1 MINCELC
8 GKEFKFPYLL
18 VRHLNR
24 VTTCSP
30 YNLSVEKTE
39 KVRKIQEKVVQIQE
53 KVVPVQEKVVPIQE
67 KVVPVQEKVVPV
79 KKKFQCDKCEKTLT
93 SKQSLQYH
101 SKICKGTHSLQCP
114 SCFKTFSSKYGK
126 NKHIKNVKCSSEEEI
141 DLKEEIESLRKENAI
156 LKATTRGST
165 TNNVTNNN
173 NNITNYN
180 IKYELKY
187 DPETKCITSDDPNAP
202 FPELLC
208 FNGFKHE
215 AAKSK
220 LKYIDKDTLQ
230 KHLDHV
236 RDSDNYYGLY
246 TFFFRNVDNQRLHMF
261 NMGKSSN
268 STHAEVFNNG
278 SLEKM
283 HKATIFE
290 NVSKYIGQYLLN
302 MSVDN
307 LDIINKVLT
316 DQKSKDAFIEVMRDK
331 SHTFNYYRGSDDKE
345 LLLSNKNFS

>member
-1 MINCELC
+1 MTSCEFC

-24 VTTCSP
+24 VTSCSMNKP
-30 YNLSVEKTE
+30 QLKNLENSKKIEE
-39 KVRKIQEKVVQIQE
+39 KVNDIQEKVIVIQE
-53 KVVPVQEKVVPIQE
+53 KVNSIQE
-67 KVVPVQEKVVPV
+67 KVNSSNC
-79 KKKFQCDKCEKTLT
+79 KFQCEKCEKTFT
-93 SKQSLQYH
+93 SKQSLNYH
-101 SKICKGTHSLQCP
+101 SNICKGVNSLQCP
-114 SCFKTFSSKYGK
+114 TCFKTFSNKVSKCR
-126 NKHIKNVKCSSEEEI
+126 HIKNSKCSPPMDQCKEDQCKQDLEEEI
-141 DLKEEIESLRKENAI
+141 ETLRKENAI
-156 LKATTRGST
+156 LKATSRGRNT

-173 NNITNYN
+173 NNITNYT
-180 IKYELKY
+180 IKYEIKY
-187 DPETKCITSDDPNAP
+187 NPETKCITSDDPNAP

-220 LKYIDKDTLQ
+220 LKYIDKDTLT
-230 KHLDHV
+230 KCLDNV
-236 RDSDNYYGLY
+236 RHSDDYYGLY

-331 SHTFNYYRGSDDKE
+331 SHTFNYYRGSDDKD
-345 LLLSNKNFS
+345 NTT